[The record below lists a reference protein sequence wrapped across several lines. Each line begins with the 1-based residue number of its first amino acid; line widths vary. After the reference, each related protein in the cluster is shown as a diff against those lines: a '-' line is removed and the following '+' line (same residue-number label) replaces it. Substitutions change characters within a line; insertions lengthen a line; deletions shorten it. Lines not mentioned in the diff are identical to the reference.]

1 MKSPIPR
8 SNPKRYAIACSL
20 LLALCCNLLPLHA
33 LASSNTKQQTAH
45 KAAAN
50 PQQVDAQDVPQ
61 PVTSSDAATD
71 GVQDAEQDKSSTKTE
86 STTQSTDTRSATDKR
101 SALAKSP
108 LITEFNQ
115 WLREFKLSG
124 TASASEVRGKELAT
138 QRRALMAQLIRE
150 DPQSA
155 VEVAVPAHL
164 KAKLP
169 GEIGR
174 EVEEVVSGYGDY
186 LVRVYDEIDPVTGEF
201 RHGRTER
208 KVVMKGKTYEARV
221 YGYKEGM
228 TTKHNIAIRGVV
240 MDGVMALAESPVR
253 ELEDEEKDA
262 FTEGVEVE
270 V

>member
-1 MKSPIPR
+1 MKTSIPR

-33 LASSNTKQQTAH
+33 LASSPPDPLSTH
-45 KAAAN
+45 AAAPN
-50 PQQVDAQDVPQ
+50 PQQQDQQQADASADAQ
-61 PVTSSDAATD
+61 TDAGHDTA
-71 GVQDAEQDKSSTKTE
+71 STKI
-86 STTQSTDTRSATDKR
+86 QSRDRRSP
-101 SALAKSP
+101 LAKSP

-115 WLREFKLSG
+115 WLGEFKLSG

-208 KVVMKGKTYEARV
+208 KVVIKGKTYEARV
-221 YGYKEGM
+221 YGYQEGM